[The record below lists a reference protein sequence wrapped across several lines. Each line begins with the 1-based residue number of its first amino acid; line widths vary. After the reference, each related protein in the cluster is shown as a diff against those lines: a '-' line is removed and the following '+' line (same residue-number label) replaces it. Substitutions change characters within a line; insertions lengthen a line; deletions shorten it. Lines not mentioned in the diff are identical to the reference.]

1 MKKLIITLSLLSTS
15 LIGFSQEDLRFG
27 FQLSPSFSW
36 MSTSV
41 NHINASGTNLGLKLG
56 LIGEYYFRENYAIVS
71 GIGFHFNAG
80 GTLLYENEGKYWPN
94 SDIPTSIL
102 TDSMTF
108 NPDTKFKYGIQY
120 LEIPIGLKMRTRE
133 FGYIR
138 YYFQPD
144 LTLGFKSQARGTIEG
159 VGVTDEDEKYNI
171 RKEVNGINLSWG
183 LGAGIEYTISENTS
197 FIAGL
202 AFQKGFADVTDDRN
216 ATYFDSRDGNLEKEE
231 KSKGVVN
238 AITVKVGIMF

>member
-1 MKKLIITLSLLSTS
+1 MKKIIITLSLLSMS

-120 LEIPIGLKMRTRE
+120 LEIPFGLKLRTRE

-144 LTLGFKSQARGTIEG
+144 ITLGFKSQARGTIEG

-238 AITVKVGIMF
+238 AITLKVGIMF

>member
-1 MKKLIITLSLLSTS
+1 MAL
-15 LIGFSQEDLRFG
+15 
-27 FQLSPSFSW
+27 
-36 MSTSV
+36 V
-41 NHINASGTNLGLKLG
+41 
-56 LIGEYYFRENYAIVS
+56 
-71 GIGFHFNAG
+71 FHFNAG

-159 VGVTDEDEKYNI
+159 VGVTDEDEKIQYP
-171 RKEVNGINLSWG
+171 
-183 LGAGIEYTISENTS
+183 
-197 FIAGL
+197 
-202 AFQKGFADVTDDRN
+202 
-216 ATYFDSRDGNLEKEE
+216 
-231 KSKGVVN
+231 
-238 AITVKVGIMF
+238 